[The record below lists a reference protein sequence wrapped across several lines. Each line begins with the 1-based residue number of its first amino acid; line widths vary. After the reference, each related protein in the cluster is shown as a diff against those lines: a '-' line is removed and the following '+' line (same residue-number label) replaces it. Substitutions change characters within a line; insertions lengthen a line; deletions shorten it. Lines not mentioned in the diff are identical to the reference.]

1 MNNDAILKRIAE
13 LEDELKSVQ
22 GTPCEVY
29 SRVVGFF
36 RPVKDWNK
44 GKQEEYKERML
55 FDVPKMDGNI

>member
-44 GKQEEYKERML
+44 GKQEEYKYA
-55 FDVPKMDGNI
+55 I